1 MVVVS
6 FVSGVGLV
14 NRLLVIR
21 MALSVLVVGLVASMG
36 VNVIRVLLR
45 FCPWGGDGPGSG
57 MTWPVAV
64 SALFGTFPGRVLSR
78 VAG

>member
-45 FCPWGGDGPGSG
+45 FCPWGGGVPGTG

-64 SALFGTFPGRVLSR
+64 
-78 VAG
+78 